1 MNDRIFAT
9 RQIPGNG
16 LKLLEEKFQ
25 LEVWKNETP
34 PSKDQILKHT
44 SGCSGIITL
53 LSDQIDSDI
62 IRSLPDLKVIS
73 QYAVGFDNIDI
84 ETATKQ
90 GIIVTNTPGVLTETT
105 ADLTWALILAASR
118 RVVEADRY
126 VRDGKWKVAW
136 DPQMLVGKDVFGATL
151 GIIGLGR
158 IGSSV
163 AQRASGFSMKILYH
177 TRSENERT
185 RRVEDETGARR
196 TDLDKLLSQSDI
208 VSIHAPLSDA
218 TNKMIGKRELEMM
231 KPDAVLINTSRGA
244 LLDEDALIA
253 VLKSGHLSS
262 VGLDVFSLEPTPV
275 SNELLSLPNVVL
287 SPHIGS
293 ASITT
298 RSRMGEMCAE
308 NLITALDGK
317 RPPHIVNPEV
327 LDL

>member
-1 MNDRIFAT
+1 
-9 RQIPGNG
+9 

-105 ADLTWALILAASR
+105 AD
-118 RVVEADRY
+118 